1 MTLDLLTTSVEVRC
15 AAFKLTDFCI
25 FWHIAS
31 EGKILL
37 YYKEAFLP
45 RVLVIPTRVL
55 YHYHHHVEGIDFRV
69 AELEVFLK
77 LEVFQGFSTDILV
90 IIWFKIS

>member
-1 MTLDLLTTSVEVRC
+1 MLMGLVEERQRSSNNP
-15 AAFKLTDFCI
+15 DQI
-25 FWHIAS
+25 
-31 EGKILL
+31 KILN
-37 YYKEAFLP
+37 EFLP
-45 RVLVIPTRVL
+45 NDIIHVIPTRLL
-55 YHYHHHVEGIDFRV
+55 YQYRHPVEGIDFRV